1 MQGEIYLLLINFS
14 FSFCIAIVLAGDA
27 GFIY

>member
-14 FSFCIAIVLAGDA
+14 FFFLYRYVLAGDA